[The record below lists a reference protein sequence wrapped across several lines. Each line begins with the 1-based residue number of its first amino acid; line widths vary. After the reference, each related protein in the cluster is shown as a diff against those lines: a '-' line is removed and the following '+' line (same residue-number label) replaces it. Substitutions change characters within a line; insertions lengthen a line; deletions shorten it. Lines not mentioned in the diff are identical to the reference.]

1 MREVEKNQPN
11 YCHSKPPLNMS
22 LQKSTPQ
29 KIFLLEVLTMALNGS
44 KTDFILAV
52 KPSILLQKWPK
63 KRLFNS
69 FLLTKTSDTFRL
81 SLLKLPVSF
90 LALIN
95 ELFQDLTPGIKPK
108 KGCF

>member
-1 MREVEKNQPN
+1 MSLRK
-11 YCHSKPPLNMS
+11 SKP
-22 LQKSTPQ
+22 QKN
-29 KIFLLEVLTMALNGS
+29 FLLKVLTMALNGS

-90 LALIN
+90 
-95 ELFQDLTPGIKPK
+95 FGPDK
-108 KGCF
+108 

>member
-1 MREVEKNQPN
+1 
-11 YCHSKPPLNMS
+11 
-22 LQKSTPQ
+22 
-29 KIFLLEVLTMALNGS
+29 MALNGS

-81 SLLKLPVSF
+81 PPKAAILF

-95 ELFQDLTPGIKPK
+95 DSFQNLPGKAPPPK
-108 KGCF
+108 KGCLI

>member
-1 MREVEKNQPN
+1 
-11 YCHSKPPLNMS
+11 MS
-22 LQKSTPQ
+22 LRKSTPQ

>member
-1 MREVEKNQPN
+1 
-11 YCHSKPPLNMS
+11 
-22 LQKSTPQ
+22 
-29 KIFLLEVLTMALNGS
+29 MALNGS

-90 LALIN
+90 FGPDKWIVPGSYTRYKAQKRLFLIW
-95 ELFQDLTPGIKPK
+95 LQAAK
-108 KGCF
+108 KGLFPMYVNSYLPNIDITLILTCLT